1 MLNNLINNTKDMTLP
16 ALSSEL
22 PPLKKSSSAS
32 LQRANRASLRPALN
46 KPSKSRHGHLL
57 LLEQDSISTHLNKK
71 DLASPTSGQAKK
83 GLPTTSHFL
92 TERQRREFLNEKYQ
106 ALRSL
111 IPNPTKTDRA
121 SIVQD
126 AIDYVQELKER
137 MQELQHVKEL
147 KDPKRGTAG
156 DDGTGRSKNSGMA
169 RSGSHELKTSTWMQ
183 LTSKYG
189 TEVDVRVVDN
199 ETIIKVTQQ
208 WLPHSLLL
216 NAVLMLHELQL
227 ELLHA
232 NGGRIGNHNVY
243 MLNAKIPEGRDL
255 SAGQVASRL
264 LESFDQRFIHHASHQ
279 LAP

>member
-1 MLNNLINNTKDMTLP
+1 MTLP

-22 PPLKKSSSAS
+22 PPLKKPSTSS
-32 LQRANRASLRPALN
+32 LERAKRASLRHALN

-57 LLEQDSISTHLNKK
+57 SLEQDCISTHLNKE

-83 GLPTTSHFL
+83 GLPTSHFL

-111 IPNPTKTDRA
+111 IPSPTKTDRA

-147 KDPKRGTAG
+147 RDPKRRTAG
-156 DDGTGRSKNSGMA
+156 DDGTDRSKNSGMA
-169 RSGSHELKTSTWMQ
+169 RSCERGQLHFISDEGSHELKTSTSMQ

-216 NAVLMLHELQL
+216 NAVLMLHELHL

-243 MLNAKIPEGRDL
+243 MLNAKIPEGTDL

-264 LESFDQRFIHHASHQ
+264 LESFDQRFIHHAS
-279 LAP
+279 A